1 MRAVARKTISDTGI
15 GALERSVRARDRKR
29 LPESMEPLRLRGRR
43 EFVTAMV
50 DALNDILAT
59 ERRIA

>member
-1 MRAVARKTISDTGI
+1 MGLVGRKKITMSGSGERTARRRVPKVSTT
-15 GALERSVRARDRKR
+15 
-29 LPESMEPLRLRGRR
+29 ESMRPLRLRGRR

-59 ERRIA
+59 ERAPA